1 MTTLDDSP
9 PIGAAL
15 VVGGGIAGVQAAL
28 DLADNGIRVTL
39 VEKSPAIGGRMAQL
53 DKTFPTND
61 CAMCILSPK
70 LVECARHPNIELLT
84 HAELVGLEG
93 EAGRFTARIL
103 RKARYAKVE
112 ECTGCG
118 ECTANCPLQFP
129 NEFDEG
135 LSTRKA
141 IYRPYPQAV
150 PNAFIIDKRGR
161 APCTNACPSGV
172 SVQGYVTLIGQGR
185 YAEALRLINERI
197 PFAGVCGRTC
207 NRPCEARC
215 NRRLADQAVSICA
228 LKRFAADWV
237 RADRAEQLAV
247 ERAPRRP
254 GEERPAARIAIV
266 GAGPAG
272 LTAAQ
277 NLIRLG
283 YQVTVFEALPVA
295 GGMMRV
301 GIPEYR
307 LPRDVLQYE
316 IDAILVQGVEL
327 RTNAPIRDPRA
338 LLDEGYDAVFL
349 AVGSHRDDK
358 LHVPGEDL
366 DGVVNAI
373 TLLRQVNLWQRP
385 HVGKRVAVVGGG
397 ITAIDAAS
405 MSLRLGAEKV
415 YVLYRR
421 SRDELPAYRWEL
433 EQAEAEGVQLI
444 QLAMPT
450 RIIGQDGRVVAV
462 ECVKT
467 KLGPKD
473 ETGRPTPIP
482 VEGTEFTLE
491 VDTVVRAIGQ
501 VSDLWYMQ
509 EEPDAYLGNP
519 QTLETKYKGIFAGSG
534 VVPGEGFIINAI
546 ALGHHAA
553 RSIDRYLRGLPL
565 ADPAAPPVAV
575 VDMSR
580 EEVQGLIA
588 AGAALPQPRMQ
599 TQKRDVAE
607 RIRSFREID
616 LGFTEEQALAEARRC
631 LECGICSEC
640 GECRRAC
647 QRGAIDYDD
656 YDREEVRQ
664 VGSVILAPGYRLF
677 DARRAEELGYG
688 RYPNVVTSMEYERLL
703 SASGPTGGH
712 IIRPSDHQAPQK
724 IAFLQ
729 CVGSRD
735 QEHDYCSSV
744 CCMYATKEAMLTLE
758 HVPGVHCQVFQMDM
772 RAFGKGFDA
781 YYRRAQEQGIGYT
794 RCRASRLFE
803 DPKTKDIIIRYQDEE
818 TGEIRE
824 ETYGLVVLSVGFE
837 PPADAAT
844 LSQSLGIDLNDFG
857 FCWRAPGRPVE
868 TSRPGVYVCGT
879 FAEPK
884 DIPDSVVEA
893 SGAAAGAL
901 RVIGPARGTLVT
913 EKEYPPERDVT
924 GEAPRIGV
932 FICSCG
938 SNIAGVVDVA
948 DVTAYAAT
956 LPGVVHAENLLYTCS
971 ADSLDVI
978 QARVA
983 EHHLNRVVVS
993 ACTPRTHEPLF
1004 QDTIRSAGL
1013 NPYLFEM
1020 ANIRDQCSWVHSRE
1034 PGSATQK
1041 ARSLTRMAVAR
1052 AHTLEPLHK
1061 EKQPLDHSAL
1071 VIGGGVAGMTAA
1083 LTLADQGYAVT
1094 LVERELTLGGRLRAI
1109 HYTTDGLDPQA
1120 YLQTLI
1126 EQVQANP
1133 RIEVLLGHQV
1143 VKYSGYVGNFQA
1155 TVASLSDPTQRLIPH
1170 GVAIV
1175 ATGGQEYRP
1184 QAYGP
1189 GVITQGDLEARLAA
1203 GDAPQ
1208 RTVMIQCAGPWDDD
1222 PSVDFY
1228 CSRVCCTVAVKNAL
1242 RIKELRPDAEVFVL
1256 YRDMRTYGFKEA
1268 LYTEARRRGVLFVRW
1283 DDAHRP
1289 QVSLLPPKPSPP
1301 PHPPPLPHYGAGGGQ
1316 GEGEGRSLVKDLPM
1330 NGGTLQVQ
1338 VRELT
1343 LGQDLVIEPDAV
1355 VVSSAMV
1362 PGAGSEKLA
1371 ELMKFACAKE
1381 GFFLEAHVK
1390 LRPVDFPSEGIF
1402 LAGVAHYPKF
1412 IDEAVAQAQAAAARA
1427 ARILSQEMLD
1437 VGGVVAV
1444 VEPEKCTACL
1454 TCVRVCPFDVPVI
1467 DHEKVGAGG
1476 IMGAARIAA
1485 AACQGCGI
1493 CVAECPA
1500 KAIQLQHYRDDQ
1512 IICKT
1517 EALLV
1522 TA

>member
-1 MTTLDDSP
+1 MTAPDERN

-39 VEKSPAIGGRMAQL
+39 LEKGPAIGGRMAQL

-61 CAMCILSPK
+61 CAMCILSPR

-84 HAELVGLEG
+84 NATLVGLEG

-103 RKARYAKVE
+103 RRARYVKE
-112 ECTGCG
+112 DECTGCG
-118 ECTANCPLQFP
+118 ECTAACPLQFP

-150 PNAFIIDKRGR
+150 PHVFIIDKRGR
-161 APCTNACPSGV
+161 APCTNACPAGV
-172 SVQGYVTLIGQGR
+172 SVQGYVTLIGQRR

-215 NRRLADQAVSICA
+215 NRRLADEAVSICT
-228 LKRFAADWV
+228 LKRFVADWV
-237 RADRAEQLAV
+237 RANRGEQLAV
-247 ERAPRRP
+247 PRTGSVDLALRRP
-254 GEERPAARIAIV
+254 SEDRPAARVAIV

-277 NLIRLG
+277 DLVRLG

-295 GGMMRV
+295 GGMMRM

-327 RTNAPIRDPRA
+327 RTNAPIRDPQK
-338 LLDEGYDAVFL
+338 LLAENYDAVFL
-349 AVGSHRDDK
+349 AVGSYREDR
-358 LHVPGEDL
+358 LNVPGEDL
-366 DGVVNAI
+366 DGVINAI

-450 RIIGQDGRVVAV
+450 RIIGQDGHVTAI
-462 ECVKT
+462 ECIKT
-467 KLGPKD
+467 KLGAKD
-473 ETGRPTPIP
+473 ESGRPVPIP
-482 VEGTEFTLE
+482 IPGTEFTLE
-491 VDTVVRAIGQ
+491 VDTVIRAIGQ
-501 VSDLWYMQ
+501 VSDLWYLQ
-509 EEPDAYLGNP
+509 EGPDAYKGDP
-519 QTLETKYKGIFAGSG
+519 QTLETKHKGIFAGSG
-534 VVPGEGFIINAI
+534 VTPGKGFIINAI

-553 RSIDRYLRGLPL
+553 RSVDRYLRGLPL
-565 ADPAAPPVAV
+565 ADSPAPPIAV

-580 EEVQGLIA
+580 QEVQGMIA
-588 AGAALPQPRMQ
+588 AGEALPQPRMQ
-599 TQKRDVAE
+599 TQTRDVAE
-607 RIRSFREID
+607 RIRSFKEVD
-616 LGFTEEQALAEARRC
+616 LGFTEEQAVAEAHRC
-631 LECGICSEC
+631 LECGICAEC

-656 YDREEVRQ
+656 HDREEVRQ
-664 VGSVILAPGYRLF
+664 VGSVILAPGYSLF

-712 IIRPSDHQAPQK
+712 IVRPSDHQTPKK

-729 CVGSRD
+729 CIGSRD
-735 QEHDYCSSV
+735 QEHPYCSSV

-758 HVPGVHCQVFQMDM
+758 HVPGVHCEIYQMDM

-794 RCRASRLFE
+794 RSRASRLFE

-818 TGEIRE
+818 TGELRE

-837 PPADAAT
+837 PPQDAAA
-844 LSQSLGIDLNDFG
+844 LAAVVGIDRNEYG
-857 FCWRAPGRPVE
+857 FCARAPGYPVE
-868 TSRPGVYVCGT
+868 TSRPGVYVCGA

-913 EKEYPPERDVT
+913 EKEYPPELDVT
-924 GEAPRIGV
+924 AEEPRIGV

-956 LPGVVHAENLLYTCS
+956 LPGVVHAENTMYTCS
-971 ADSLDVI
+971 ADSLKLI
-978 QARVA
+978 QQRIE
-983 EHHLNRVVVS
+983 EHKLNRVVVS

-1020 ANIRDQCSWVHSRE
+1020 ANIRDQCSWVHSKE
-1034 PGSATQK
+1034 PASATEK
-1041 ARSLTRMAVAR
+1041 ARTLTRMAVAR
-1052 AHTLEPLHK
+1052 ARTLTPLHK
-1061 EKQPLDHSAL
+1061 EKQPLTHTAL

-1083 LTLADQGYAVT
+1083 LSLADQGYQVT
-1094 LVERELTLGGRLRAI
+1094 LVEREPVLGGRLRSI
-1109 HYTTDGLDPQA
+1109 HYTADGLDPQA
-1120 YLQTLI
+1120 YLQTLS

-1143 VKYSGYVGNFQA
+1143 VRYSGYVGNFQA

-1170 GVAIV
+1170 GIAIV

-1184 QAYGP
+1184 RAYGP
-1189 GVITQGDLEARLAA
+1189 AVMTQGDLEERLAQ
-1203 GDAPQ
+1203 GDAPR
-1208 RTVMIQCAGPWDDD
+1208 RTVMIQCVGPWDDD
-1222 PSVDFY
+1222 PAVDFY

-1242 RIKELRPDAEVFVL
+1242 KIKELRPDAEVYVL

-1268 LYTEARRRGVLFVRW
+1268 LYAEARRQGVLFLRW
-1283 DDAHRP
+1283 DEAHRP
-1289 QVSLLPPKPSPP
+1289 AVEMVDGK
-1301 PHPPPLPHYGAGGGQ
+1301 
-1316 GEGEGRSLVKDLPM
+1316 
-1330 NGGTLQVQ
+1330 LQVR
-1338 VRELT
+1338 VRELI
-1343 LGQDLVIEPDAV
+1343 LGEEMVLEPDV
-1355 VVSSAMV
+1355 VALSSALV
-1362 PGAGSEKLA
+1362 PSAGSQKLA

-1427 ARILSQEMLD
+1427 SRILSQEMLD

-1476 IMGAARIAA
+1476 IRGAARIAA

-1493 CVAECPA
+1493 CVGECPA
-1500 KAIQLQHYRDDQ
+1500 KAIQLQHYRDEQ

-1517 EALLV
+1517 EALLGP
-1522 TA
+1522 A